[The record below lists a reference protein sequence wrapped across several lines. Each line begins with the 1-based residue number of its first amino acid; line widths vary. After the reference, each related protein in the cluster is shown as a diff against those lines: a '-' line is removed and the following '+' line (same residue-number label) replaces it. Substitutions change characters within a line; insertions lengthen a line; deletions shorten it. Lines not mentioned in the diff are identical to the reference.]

1 MKITVSFI
9 LLFFISSCSNNKVVY
24 WCGDHACI
32 NKKEREAHFKK
43 TLTVEVKNINN
54 DNLKNDSSI
63 KKIQDQVFISDKK
76 RKELDKQ
83 AKIDK
88 KKEIQIQK
96 ELDKQAKID
105 QKKEIQKQKELDKQS
120 KLEQKKEIQ
129 KQKELDKQSKLEQTK
144 EIPKEKNISRDL
156 KQDELVNKNTDKF
169 SQILERITGKNF
181 TKPFP
186 NINDIQN

>member
-9 LLFFISSCSNNKVVY
+9 LLFFIFSCSNNKVVY

-83 AKIDK
+83 AKID
-88 KKEIQIQK
+88 
-96 ELDKQAKID
+96 

-144 EIPKEKNISRDL
+144 EIPKEKNISKDL